1 MKYKVAYIDE
11 DKGWINTFYHTFK
24 NDFDII
30 KIEVN
35 PESSVESIFKV
46 LHANDP
52 DAIVTDY
59 LLEENAEVSFNG
71 NRIVEEI
78 NKTRPH
84 FPIVMLTSY
93 PTQAISHTDD
103 VHIIYSKDILTV
115 ENDKDQE
122 ELDIFKT
129 KVQSNI
135 SNYYKKIVDTNVRIE
150 QLVEKSNSKEGLGL
164 QEEEEL
170 TKLYILFDELNPEGK
185 DLPANLIHRDSIS
198 KLGTFVNETREILE
212 ELKKLNQK
220 KADDSI

>member
-1 MKYKVAYIDE
+1 MKYSIAYIDE

-24 NDFDII
+24 NDFDITR
-30 KIEVN
+30 IEVN
-35 PESSVESIFKV
+35 SESSIESILAK
-46 LHANDP
+46 LQESNL

-59 LLEENAEVSFNG
+59 LLEENAEVPFNG
-71 NRIVEEI
+71 NKIVEEI
-78 NKTRPH
+78 KRIRPH

-93 PTQAISHTDD
+93 PTQAIGHTDD

-122 ELDIFKT
+122 ELDVFKT
-129 KVQSNI
+129 KIQSNI
-135 SNYYKKIVDTNVRIE
+135 SNYYRKIEDTNTRIE
-150 QLVEKSNSKEGLGL
+150 QLIEKRNNQGLDIP
-164 QEEEEL
+164 EEEEL

-198 KLGTFVNETREILE
+198 KLNEFVNETKEILE

-220 KADDSI
+220 K